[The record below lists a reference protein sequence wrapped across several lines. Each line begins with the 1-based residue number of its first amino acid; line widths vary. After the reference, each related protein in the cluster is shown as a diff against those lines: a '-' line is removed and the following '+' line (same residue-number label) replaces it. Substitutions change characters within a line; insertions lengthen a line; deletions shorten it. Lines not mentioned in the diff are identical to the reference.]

1 MSAAD
6 VIPAA
11 EVVDRALRAARADE
25 TIVLVTDAYDTS
37 LRWAGNSMTTN
48 GSSVSRDWAVVS
60 IYRDGPRSARV
71 GSVASTSVDPADIEG
86 VVRASEEAARTA
98 EPAAGAVP
106 LLDPGPLAPAAA
118 RDLPWGGAPPP
129 PPPPED
135 AAHSARRD

>member
-86 VVRASEEAARTA
+86 V
-98 EPAAGAVP
+98 
-106 LLDPGPLAPAAA
+106 
-118 RDLPWGGAPPP
+118 GGARATGAGPPP
-129 PPPPED
+129 PPPPPPVRLEGHD
-135 AAHSARRD
+135 RGGGAGP